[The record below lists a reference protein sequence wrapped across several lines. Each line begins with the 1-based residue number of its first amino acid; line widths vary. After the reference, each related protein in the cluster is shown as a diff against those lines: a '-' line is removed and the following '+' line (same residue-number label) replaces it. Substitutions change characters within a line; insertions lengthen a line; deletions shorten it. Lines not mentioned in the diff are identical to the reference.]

1 MRYFVFC
8 FLFFASLGAAELR
21 VVSLAPALT
30 ELICHL
36 GKGALLVG
44 RSDVCNYPAA
54 VKKLPVAGR
63 FAMPFVEKVLS
74 LKPHIIVTCDFV
86 NPGVRVNFDR
96 AGIRVLQLPC
106 RNLEEYRK
114 CVAVLGETLQCGS
127 AAAREIAR
135 IDAITKRK
143 INKKGI
149 RVLWVIWDTP
159 LMTPGK
165 LSHLHTLLELAGAE
179 NATGSFQREYL
190 RPSFDLLLKNEPHFI
205 IWSASGAGWKQRRVW
220 QKFSAVRKGCVM
232 ANFDQDKF
240 LRPGP
245 RMFEAVDELK
255 KVFEKWK
262 RP

>member
-44 RSDVCNYPAA
+44 RSDVCNYPAE

-63 FAMPFVEKVLS
+63 FAMPFVEKVLA
-74 LKPHIIVTCDFV
+74 LKPHIIVTSDFV

-114 CVAVLGETLQCGS
+114 CVKTLGEVLQCRES
-127 AAAREIAR
+127 AARETAR
-135 IDAITKRK
+135 IGALRKRK
-143 INKKGI
+143 VSGPGM
-149 RVLWVIWDTP
+149 RVLWVVWDTP

-165 LSHLHTLLELAGAE
+165 NSHLHTLLELAGAV
-179 NATGSFQREYL
+179 NATGDFQREYL
-190 RPSFDLLLKNEPHFI
+190 RPSFDLLLKNEPDVI
-205 IWSASGAGWKQRRVW
+205 IWSASGKGWKNRRVW
-220 QKFSAVRKGCVM
+220 QKFTAVRKGHIM
-232 ANFDQDKF
+232 AEFDQDKF

-245 RMFEAVDELK
+245 RMFEDVDELK
-255 KVFEKWK
+255 KVLEKW